1 MPEAA
6 AREYPPPARGEPHWP
21 PQLTVLVAIV
31 LQLLLP
37 DRLTLGAR
45 WLLPAMEGVMLIA
58 LFVASPQRLEAPHS
72 VRRILTLTT
81 TALVSVANA
90 VSLALLAHSLLHR
103 GLTAIDGRPLII
115 AGSLIWLTNVLI
127 FALWYWEL
135 DRGGPGL
142 RAVGLDE
149 APDFLYPQM
158 TEPTLCPNWRP
169 IFVDYLYVSLTNAS
183 AFSPTDTMPLSA
195 AAKMVMGLQSL
206 ISLITIGLVV
216 ARAVNIL

>member
-6 AREYPPPARGEPHWP
+6 SHGYPPPARGEPHWP

-37 DRLTLGAR
+37 DRLTLGTR

-81 TALVSVANA
+81 TALVSFANA

-103 GLTAIDGRPLII
+103 GLNASDGRPLII

-149 APDFLYPQM
+149 SPDFLYPQM